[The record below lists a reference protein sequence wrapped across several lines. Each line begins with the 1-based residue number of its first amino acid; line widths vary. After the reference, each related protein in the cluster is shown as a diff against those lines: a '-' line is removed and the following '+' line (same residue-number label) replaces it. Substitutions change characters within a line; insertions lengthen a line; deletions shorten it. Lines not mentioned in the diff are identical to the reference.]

1 MVAHVFSLMW
11 IIITACG
18 GLGAVGRCLLERH
31 FKGTR
36 GWTPMRAVSAINL
49 LGCALLGLLSGII
62 LALSEANSGGWLLT
76 VAVAATALCGGF
88 TTFSTAMVEAVQ
100 EPRGMKNAGTTLAV
114 MLVGCVIAFLVML
127 LLGFLGATVFFS
139 AAALP
144 G

>member
-1 MVAHVFSLMW
+1 MAHVFSLMG
-11 IIITACG
+11 IIIAACG
-18 GLGAVGRCLLERH
+18 GLGAVGRYLLERH

-36 GWTPMRAVSAINL
+36 GWTPMRAVSVINL

-62 LALSEANSGGWLLT
+62 LALSEAHGGGWLLPA
-76 VAVAATALCGGF
+76 AVAATALCGGF
-88 TTFSTAMVEAVQ
+88 TTFSTAIVEAVQ

>member
-1 MVAHVFSLMW
+1 MVAHVFSLMG
-11 IIITACG
+11 IIIAACG
-18 GLGAVGRCLLERH
+18 GLGAVGRYLLERH

-36 GWTPMRAVSAINL
+36 GWTPMRAVSVINL

-62 LALSEANSGGWLLT
+62 LALSEAHGGGWLLPA
-76 VAVAATALCGGF
+76 AVAATALCGGF
-88 TTFSTAMVEAVQ
+88 TTFSTAIVEAVQ

>member
-1 MVAHVFSLMW
+1 MAHVFSLMG
-11 IIITACG
+11 IIIAACG
-18 GLGAVGRCLLERH
+18 GLGAVGRYLLERH

-36 GWTPMRAVSAINL
+36 GWTPMRAVSVINL

-62 LALSEANSGGWLLT
+62 LALSEAHGGGWLLPA
-76 VAVAATALCGGF
+76 AVAATALCGGF
-88 TTFSTAMVEAVQ
+88 TTFSTAIVEAVQ

-127 LLGFLGATVFFS
+127 LLGFRGATVFFS

>member
-11 IIITACG
+11 IIIAACG
-18 GLGAVGRCLLERH
+18 GLGAVGRYLLERH

-49 LGCALLGLLSGII
+49 LGCVLLGLLSGII
-62 LALSEANSGGWLLT
+62 LALSEAHGGGWLLPA
-76 VAVAATALCGGF
+76 AVAATALCGGF
-88 TTFSTAMVEAVQ
+88 TTFSTAIVEAVQ

>member
-1 MVAHVFSLMW
+1 MAHVFSLMG
-11 IIITACG
+11 IIIAACG
-18 GLGAVGRCLLERH
+18 GLGAVGRYLLERH

-36 GWTPMRAVSAINL
+36 GWTPMRAVSVINL

-62 LALSEANSGGWLLT
+62 LALSEAQGGGWLLPA
-76 VAVAATALCGGF
+76 AVAATALCGGF
-88 TTFSTAMVEAVQ
+88 TTFSTAIVEAVQ

>member
-11 IIITACG
+11 IIIAACG
-18 GLGAVGRCLLERH
+18 GLGAVGRYLLERH

-49 LGCALLGLLSGII
+49 LGCVLLGLLSGII
-62 LALSEANSGGWLLT
+62 LALSEAHGGGWLLPA
-76 VAVAATALCGGF
+76 AVAATALCGGF
-88 TTFSTAMVEAVQ
+88 TTFSTAMVEAAQ